1 MAHDEN
7 HHLWRNG
14 RYWWV
19 AFVVL
24 IDGVRQVRIRESLKT
39 EDLITARERRDARI
53 RDYTSRPG
61 CVVPLRIE
69 RRSPPSSPSAQ
80 TIPDDPPQ

>member
-19 AFVVL
+19 AFVV
-24 IDGVRQVRIRESLKT
+24 IIGGVRQVRIRESLKT
-39 EDLITARERRDARI
+39 DDVETARERRDARI
-53 RDYTSRPG
+53 REYTSRPD
-61 CVVPLRIE
+61 CVVPLRLE
-69 RRSPPSSPSAQ
+69 RRGRPTDRTTLDGPPLSVG
-80 TIPDDPPQ
+80 